1 MMRSDQTE
9 MPGHS
14 SLSSISAG
22 VSLTTVLTSLW
33 IAERL
38 LSPILELEQCR
49 RGIHASLMVA
59 STLSNNIARLAGR
72 GDVDTLNS
80 LRETRK
86 DLARKADWLSSFQ
99 TRSSIT
105 LKVYVG
111 VRGYDLPEAA
121 RALMRLGVS
130 LFASTRER
138 LADRA
143 AVEAGLKLRPCQI
156 IPPE

>member
-1 MMRSDQTE
+1 

-22 VSLTTVLTSLW
+22 VLPATILTRLW
-33 IAERL
+33 IADRL
-38 LSPILELEQCR
+38 LSPILELERCR
-49 RGIHASLMVA
+49 RGIRASLAVA
-59 STLSNNIARLAGR
+59 SALSNNIAQLAGR
-72 GDVDTLNS
+72 GDVDALNA

-86 DLARKADWLSSFQ
+86 DLAREADRLSSFQ
-99 TRSSIT
+99 TRSSIP
-105 LKVYVG
+105 LRVYVG

-121 RALMRLGVS
+121 KALMRLGVL
-130 LFASTRER
+130 LFAPTRER

>member
-1 MMRSDQTE
+1 

-22 VSLTTVLTSLW
+22 VSLGIVLTCLW
-33 IAERL
+33 IADRL
-38 LSPILELEQCR
+38 LSPILELERCR
-49 RGIHASLMVA
+49 RGIHASLAVA
-59 STLSNNIARLAGR
+59 SALSNNIAQLAGR
-72 GDVDTLNS
+72 GNVDALNA

-86 DLARKADWLSSFQ
+86 DLARKADRLSSFQ
-99 TRSSIT
+99 IQPSIP
-105 LKVYVG
+105 LKVYIR
-111 VRGYDLPEAA
+111 VRGYDLAA
-121 RALMRLGVS
+121 AAKALMRLGVS

>member
-1 MMRSDQTE
+1 

-22 VSLTTVLTSLW
+22 LSLATVLTCLW
-33 IAERL
+33 IADRL
-38 LSPILELEQCR
+38 LSPILELERCR
-49 RGIHASLMVA
+49 RGIHASLVVA
-59 STLSNNIARLAGR
+59 SALSNNIAQLAGR
-72 GDVDTLNS
+72 GDVDALNA

-86 DLARKADWLSSFQ
+86 DLAREADQLSSFQ
-99 TRSSIT
+99 TRPSIP
-105 LKVYVG
+105 LRVYVG

-121 RALMRLGVS
+121 KALMRLGVS
-130 LFASTRER
+130 LFASSRER
-138 LADRA
+138 LADRG